1 MKQIFASLLCAIAS
15 LFGFAASAQDVAAS
29 YPNKTVRLVV
39 GYQAGGPTDLTA
51 RLIASKLQAS
61 LGQAFIVDNKPGASS
76 NRASEIVAA
85 SAPDGYTLLVAASQ
99 LISSSVLFKD
109 VKFDAQKSFAPIT
122 EIMMSPAVLVI
133 GPSLQ
138 VKSLSEL
145 IALAKKQPGKLSF
158 ASTGSASVPH
168 VSAELFQ
175 QRAKVNLL
183 HVPYRGAG
191 LALNDLLGGQVDIFF
206 MTALSAIPHI
216 QSGKVLPL
224 AVTSKNPLP
233 QLPNVPTMAQAGI
246 QDLELESWNGL
257 LAPAGTP
264 KPIIDKLYR
273 EVAKILADPE
283 VRKTFEDQAA
293 VVVGSTPA
301 DFAAH
306 IEQEVQRVTAL
317 SKTIK
322 LELD

>member
-1 MKQIFASLLCAIAS
+1 MKQKLFLLLVLILLGA
-15 LFGFAASAQDVAAS
+15 GGTVSAQDTAAS
-29 YPNKTVRLVV
+29 YPNKSVRILV

-51 RLIASKLQAS
+51 RLIASKLQAI
-61 LGQAFIVDNKPGASS
+61 LGQPFIVENKPGASS

-109 VKFDAQKSFAPIT
+109 VKFDAEKSFAPIT
-122 EIMMSPAVLVI
+122 EIMMSPAVLVV

-138 VKSLSEL
+138 VASLPEL
-145 IALAKKQPGKLSF
+145 IELAKKSPGKLSY

-175 QRAKVNLL
+175 LGANIKLL

-206 MTALSAIPHI
+206 MTALSAIPYI
-216 QSGKVLPL
+216 QSGKVRPL
-224 AVTSKNPLP
+224 AVTSKQRLP
-233 QLPNVPTMAQAGI
+233 QLPTVPTMMHAGI
-246 QDLELESWNGL
+246 LDLQLESWNGL
-257 LAPAGTP
+257 FAPAGTP
-264 KPIIDKLYR
+264 QPLIDKLYR
-273 EVAKILADPE
+273 EVSKVLKDPE

-293 VVVGSTPA
+293 VVVGNSPKE
-301 DFAAH
+301 FAAY
-306 IEQEVQRVTAL
+306 IRQEVQRVTTL
-317 SKTIK
+317 SQTVKI
-322 LELD
+322 EID

>member
-1 MKQIFASLLCAIAS
+1 MLASS
-15 LFGFAASAQDVAAS
+15 LAGLSASAQDVAAN
-29 YPNKTVRLVV
+29 YPNKPVRIVV

-51 RLIASKLQAS
+51 RLMASKLQAM

-76 NRASEIVAA
+76 NRASEIVAS

-99 LISSSVLFKD
+99 IISSSVLFKD
-109 VKFDAQKSFAPIT
+109 VKFDAEQSFAPIT
-122 EIMMSPAVLVI
+122 EIMMSPAVLVV

-145 IALAKKQPGKLSF
+145 ITQAKQSSGKLSF

-175 QRAKVNLL
+175 LRANIKLL

-191 LALNDLLGGQVDIFF
+191 LALNDLLGGQVDMFF
-206 MTALSAIPHI
+206 MTALSAIPYI
-216 QSGKVLPL
+216 QSGKVRPL
-224 AVTSKNPLP
+224 AVTSEQPLA

-246 QDLELESWNGL
+246 EGLELASWNGL
-257 LAPAGTP
+257 FAPAGTP
-264 KPIIDKLYR
+264 QAIVDKLYR
-273 EVAKILADPE
+273 AVSKVLKDPE

-293 VVVGSTPA
+293 VVVGSSPKE
-301 DFAAH
+301 FAMY
-306 IEQEVQRVTAL
+306 IKQEVQRVTAL
-317 SKTIK
+317 SQTIK
-322 LELD
+322 IEID